1 MEEAPENGKESLHS
15 LHANGMNKLPPF
27 IKNASDK
34 TFKTLLKKF
43 LYSNL
48 IYALDE
54 YFNYSSM

>member
-1 MEEAPENGKESLHS
+1 MGIKTYT
-15 LHANGMNKLPPF
+15 KLPPF
-27 IKNASDK
+27 IKNASDESK

-54 YFNYSSM
+54 YFNYSSI

>member
-1 MEEAPENGKESLHS
+1 MCVKIY
-15 LHANGMNKLPPF
+15 NKLPLF

-34 TFKTLLKKF
+34 SKTYKTLVKKF

-54 YFNYSSM
+54 YFNYSSI